1 MVLEVHRW
9 MKRPIKKKNIK
20 RKKKKQILAHDS
32 SQSLTSPSEFIFLNE
47 ENSLNG
53 KSLSSD

>member
-1 MVLEVHRW
+1 VDE
-9 MKRPIKKKNIK
+9 KTNKEKKYKKKKEK

>member
-1 MVLEVHRW
+1 VDE
-9 MKRPIKKKNIK
+9 KTNKEKKKK
-20 RKKKKQILAHDS
+20 KKKKKQILAHDS